1 MKGNQMKASQ
11 KLNTVLLSLFLAAG
25 LLACDKPGAAESAGK
40 SIDQQTEKLADAVNK
55 PGPAES
61 AGKSFDQKT
70 DEAGKKIEEVTN
82 EVVDAMSKEGDK
94 AGVAIDDA
102 GITAKIKAAILAEPG
117 LKSLQISVKTVK
129 RVVTLSGSADSQ
141 ASSDMAKGLAGAVA
155 GVSSVN
161 NHLVIKK
168 Y

>member
-1 MKGNQMKASQ
+1 MKASQ

-25 LLACDKPGAAESAGK
+25 LLACDKPGPAESAGK
-40 SIDQQTEKLADAVNK
+40 TIDQQADKLADAMNK

-61 AGKSFDQKT
+61 AGKTLDQKT
-70 DEAGKKIEEVTN
+70 DEAGKKIEKVTN
-82 EVVDAMSKEGDK
+82 EVVDSLNKEGDK
-94 AGVAIDDA
+94 AGVAIDDT

-129 RVVTLSGSADSQ
+129 GVVTLSGSVNSQ
-141 ASSDMAKGLAGAVA
+141 ANSDMAKGLAGAVA

-161 NHLVIKK
+161 NDLVIKK
-168 Y
+168 SK